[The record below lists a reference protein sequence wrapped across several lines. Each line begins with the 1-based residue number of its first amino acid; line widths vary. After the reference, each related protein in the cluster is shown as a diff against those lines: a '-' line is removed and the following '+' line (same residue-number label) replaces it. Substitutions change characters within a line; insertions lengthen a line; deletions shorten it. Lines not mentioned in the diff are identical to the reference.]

1 MGNYNKYSPGH
12 WSTES
17 DVKKS
22 LNKYLNLYQDIYN
35 KTNLSRILSVIQKE
49 KQLKICDYGGGVG
62 IVAIE
67 LAKKGHNVTLVD
79 ASSDALQAAK
89 HYAQKENVNIT
100 THCATTLDQG
110 LYADHFDIIV
120 SKDLI
125 EHIDDD
131 LSLIM
136 NFYSS
141 LKKEG
146 NLILTTQNSNSF
158 NYVLEGGLRKILH
171 PSVKWMGWD
180 RTHVR
185 FYTPKILNIIA
196 KKVGFHSCQFNSGYI
211 FPYKLA
217 SRLFPWISPR
227 GPSFL
232 YSIDKF
238 CMKRR
243 MFRKLGWNIMMVC
256 KK

>member
-35 KTNLSRILSVIQKE
+35 KTNLSRILSVIQKD

-120 SKDLI
+120 SKDL
-125 EHIDDD
+125 
-131 LSLIM
+131 
-136 NFYSS
+136 
-141 LKKEG
+141 
-146 NLILTTQNSNSF
+146 
-158 NYVLEGGLRKILH
+158 
-171 PSVKWMGWD
+171 
-180 RTHVR
+180 
-185 FYTPKILNIIA
+185 
-196 KKVGFHSCQFNSGYI
+196 
-211 FPYKLA
+211 
-217 SRLFPWISPR
+217 
-227 GPSFL
+227 
-232 YSIDKF
+232 
-238 CMKRR
+238 
-243 MFRKLGWNIMMVC
+243 
-256 KK
+256 

>member
-1 MGNYNKYSPGH
+1 MSNYNKYSQGH

-22 LNKYLNLYQDIYN
+22 LDRYLNMYEDIYN
-35 KTNLSRILSVIQKE
+35 KTNLSRILSVIQKD

-67 LAKKGHNVTLVD
+67 LAKKGHSVTLVD
-79 ASSDALQAAK
+79 ASSDALQAATY
-89 HYAQKENVNIT
+89 YAQKENVNIT

-131 LSLIM
+131 SSLIM

-146 NLILTTQNSNSF
+146 SLILTTQNSNSF

-171 PSVKWMGWD
+171 PTVKWMGWD
-180 RTHVR
+180 RTYVR
-185 FYTPKILNIIA
+185 FYTPRMLNLIT
-196 KKVGFHSCQFNSGYI
+196 KKVGFSSSQFNSGYI
-211 FPYKLA
+211 FPYKLI
-217 SRLFPWISPR
+217 SMLFPWVNPR
-227 GPSFL
+227 QPSFL
-232 YSIDKF
+232 FSIDKF
-238 CMKRR
+238 CMKRK
-243 MFRKLGWNIMMVC
+243 MLRKLGWNIMAIS